1 MIPNLTVVP
10 YLPFGRFRSLFVVSY
25 RHLCATAPPRQ
36 SMSQQQSQQ
45 QPQPGFVPPPPP
57 PVGAMSHAASY
68 SHYPPTASPST
79 PTDQPLPTAAPT
91 LKVMRLQAPQLGQ
104 PTGGS
109 LGPHS
114 ILGPGCTLPDTFGVI
129 HIGEVFTAYLGVL
142 NADDHLP
149 IRNLAVTAQ
158 LQTPSR
164 RWPLPCGFEGVGS
177 AGAGGSDAN
186 DDDEGQGPIDVS
198 PGSGVDAIVSR
209 PLEEIGQHILRVE
222 VAYGSGPTSRTLRK
236 FYRFN
241 VSSPLHIRE
250 LTVRAGD
257 DRCYVSIAVEN
268 ASGAGAG
275 TGGGGLTICG
285 ADFHPP
291 AGLVAERVGGGV
303 GGGTQASIAA
313 DGSDHADCGER
324 TSAASLYETSGRL
337 EPGESYRYLFL
348 VRAASEDAALRGIA
362 CGDELG
368 KAVFA
373 WRKAMG
379 ESGRIAS
386 ASVRCPPAQPPGLV
400 SEDGT
405 TSVVAASSKFVVHR
419 SGLSVDAAAAAAN
432 RLARGEGSA
441 QQTAQSNLDK
451 LLPVTVEPI
460 DPPTSLELGK
470 PVEIKLL
477 IVNHS
482 SEAMSLQLQMRL
494 AQMSGVVV
502 CGRSFKNLGE
512 VPPSGG
518 SSVVEIRVVALVA
531 GMFYVQGCSVVDLM
545 SGREVAQ
552 PPLFNVFVEGGGNDV
567 NLEQ

>member
-1 MIPNLTVVP
+1 MANLPNTDEHP
-10 YLPFGRFRSLFVVSY
+10 
-25 RHLCATAPPRQ
+25 
-36 SMSQQQSQQ
+36 MSTYQ
-45 QPQPGFVPPPPP
+45 QPSFVPPPPP
-57 PVGAMSHAASY
+57 VGSMSHAASY
-68 SHYPPTASPST
+68 SNYPPATSPSS
-79 PTDQPLPTAAPT
+79 PADQPLPTATPT

-104 PTGGS
+104 PNAGS
-109 LGPHS
+109 LGPQS
-114 ILGPGCTLPDTFGVI
+114 IMGPSCTLPDTFGVI
-129 HIGEVFTAYLGVL
+129 HIGETFTAYLGVL
-142 NADDHLP
+142 CADDHHP

-164 RWPLPCGFEGVGS
+164 RWPLPCGLEGVG
-177 AGAGGSDAN
+177 GGGGGGGTN
-186 DDDEGQGPIDVS
+186 DGDDEGQGPIDVP

-209 PLEEIGQHILRVE
+209 PLEEVGQHILRVE
-222 VAYGSGPTSRTLRK
+222 VSYGTGPTSRTLRK

-268 ASGAGAG
+268 ASSAGAG
-275 TGGGGLTICG
+275 TGGGGLTICA

-303 GGGTQASIAA
+303 GGGTEAGTAA
-313 DGSDHADCGER
+313 DGSDHTDCKER

-441 QQTAQSNLDK
+441 QHTPQSNLDK

-460 DPPTSLELGK
+460 DPPTRLELGK

-477 IVNHS
+477 VVNHS
-482 SEAMSLQLQMRL
+482 SETMSLQLQMRL

-531 GMFYVQGCSVVDLM
+531 GMFYVQGCSVVDLI

-552 PPLFNVFVEGGGNDV
+552 PPLFNVFVDGGGNRV
-567 NLEQ
+567 TLE

>member
-1 MIPNLTVVP
+1 MDGDDDVPIRNLTVV
-10 YLPFGRFRSLFVVSY
+10 
-25 RHLCATAPPRQ
+25 
-36 SMSQQQSQQ
+36 
-45 QPQPGFVPPPPP
+45 
-57 PVGAMSHAASY
+57 
-68 SHYPPTASPST
+68 
-79 PTDQPLPTAAPT
+79 
-91 LKVMRLQAPQLGQ
+91 
-104 PTGGS
+104 
-109 LGPHS
+109 
-114 ILGPGCTLPDTFGVI
+114 
-129 HIGEVFTAYLGVL
+129 
-142 NADDHLP
+142 
-149 IRNLAVTAQ
+149 AQ

-164 RWPLPCGFEGVGS
+164 RWPLPCGLEGGGS
-177 AGAGGSDAN
+177 AGSGAGGEEGGGG
-186 DDDEGQGPIDVS
+186 DESTGPLDVP
-198 PGSGVDAIVSR
+198 PGTGVDAIVSR
-209 PLEEIGQHILRVE
+209 PLEEVGQHILRVE

-257 DRCYVSIAVEN
+257 DCCYVSIAVEN
-268 ASGAGAG
+268 ASSSGAG
-275 TGGGGLTICG
+275 TGGGGLTISA

-303 GGGTQASIAA
+303 GGGCGSSTAA
-313 DGSDHADCGER
+313 DGSDHRDCTR
-324 TSAASLYETSGRL
+324 TTSAVSLYETSGRL

-379 ESGRIAS
+379 ETGRIAS
-386 ASVRCPPAQPPGLV
+386 ASVHCPPAQPPGLV

-405 TSVVAASSKFVVHR
+405 TTVVAASSKFVVHR
-419 SGLSVDAAAAAAN
+419 SGISVDAAAASAN
-432 RLARGEGSA
+432 RLARGGGDQG
-441 QQTAQSNLDK
+441 QQQQQGGASLDK

-460 DPPTSLELGK
+460 DPPSQLELGK

-477 IVNHS
+477 VVNHS
-482 SEAMSLQLQMRL
+482 SEPMSLQLQMRL

-518 SSVVEIRVVALVA
+518 SSVVDIRVVALVT
-531 GMFYVQGCSVVDLM
+531 GLFFVQGCSVVDLTT
-545 SGREVAQ
+545 GREVPQ
-552 PPLFNVFVEGGGNDV
+552 PPLFNVFVERKDSIS
-567 NLEQ
+567 LEQ

>member
-1 MIPNLTVVP
+1 MASSP
-10 YLPFGRFRSLFVVSY
+10 Y
-25 RHLCATAPPRQ
+25 A
-36 SMSQQQSQQ
+36 QQ
-45 QPQPGFVPPPPP
+45 QPGAPGGAAGIPPPPSP
-57 PVGAMSHAASY
+57 AGSMSDPTSY
-68 SHYPPTASPST
+68 ANYPPPSSASPS
-79 PTDQPLPTAAPT
+79 QPLPTATPT

-104 PTGGS
+104 PNAGS
-109 LGPHS
+109 LGPACL
-114 ILGPGCTLPDTFGVI
+114 LGPSCTLPDTFGVI
-129 HIGEVFTAYLGVL
+129 HIGETFTAYLGVL
-142 NADDHLP
+142 NADADLP
-149 IRNLAVTAQ
+149 IRSLTVTAQ

-164 RWPLPCGFEGVGS
+164 RWPLPCGLEGGS
-177 AGAGGSDAN
+177 SSSDRDGAAGGTST
-186 DDDEGQGPIDVS
+186 DDDDPMGPLDVQ
-198 PGSGVDAIVSR
+198 PGTGVDSIVSR
-209 PLEEIGQHILRVE
+209 PLEEVGQHILRVE

-268 ASGAGAG
+268 ASSAGAG
-275 TGGGGLTICG
+275 TGGGGLTISA

-291 AGLVAERVGGGV
+291 VGLVAERVGGGV
-303 GGGTQASIAA
+303 GGGFGIVAA
-313 DGSDHADCGER
+313 DGSDHTDC
-324 TSAASLYETSGRL
+324 TKTMSAVSLYETSGRL

-379 ESGRIAS
+379 ETGRIAS

-432 RLARGEGSA
+432 RMARDQAPS
-441 QQTAQSNLDK
+441 QQQGGASLDK
-451 LLPVTVEPI
+451 ILPVTVEPI
-460 DPPTSLELGK
+460 DPPSHLELGK

-477 IVNHS
+477 VVNHS
-482 SEAMSLQLQMRL
+482 SEPMRLQLQMRL

-502 CGRSFKNLGE
+502 CGLSFKNLGE
-512 VPPSGG
+512 VSPSGG
-518 SSVVEIRVVALVA
+518 SSVVDVRVVALVT
-531 GMFYVQGCSVVDLM
+531 GLFYVQGCSVVDLTT
-545 SGREVAQ
+545 GREVAQ
-552 PPLFNVFVEGGGNDV
+552 PPLFNVFVERRDGNR
-567 NLEQ
+567 LEQ

>member
-1 MIPNLTVVP
+1 MIPNFTVVP
-10 YLPFGRFRSLFVVSY
+10 YFPFGRSAVGRSAVRPVRCTVPSF
-25 RHLCATAPPRQ
+25 LCA
-36 SMSQQQSQQ
+36 MSQQ

-164 RWPLPCGFEGVGS
+164 RWPLPCGFEGVRS
-177 AGAGGSDAN
+177 AGGSGDAAN
-186 DDDEGQGPIDVS
+186 DDEEGQGPIDVL

-268 ASGAGAG
+268 ASGSGAG

-303 GGGTQASIAA
+303 GGGTQASTAA

-348 VRAASEDAALRGIA
+348 VRAASEDAALRGIACGIA